1 MPAKDN
7 GTSRRD
13 FSLSIQETNKLRA
26 QLGLAPLEEDT
37 GPKADNWG
45 DKKRDDAIKEKIEVA
60 KKKREVYSKVLK
72 SRGLADDSSDDE
84 ASGWVTKQRQL
95 DEEKKKAEERAKALD
110 ALDEELADSGAIEGQ
125 SKKKKTG
132 KKKPAGNA
140 MTGGL
145 TIGHSKDEFLS
156 GQEQILVLEDKG
168 VLDDGEEVLVNPN
181 IVDKERTTRN
191 VDLKKKRGARE
202 YGDDLDE
209 FGNPKEGMLSK
220 YDEMDGPERT
230 TFRLDDRG
238 EVDIEKE
245 KEEREMRQRL
255 LMAGKILVNLDDS
268 NKFTRASEFYTQEEM
283 ISFRKVKK
291 EKKEK
296 KLRKRGGKEKGGMLK
311 ADDLVPVEPAG
322 GADRGSR
329 SRRRHGS
336 DDEEQMDTSVVKKEP
351 KREARDGED
360 GEIETEM
367 PDGATGK
374 WKRTQQQ
381 QVDIDALKRIVER
394 EMAEE
399 DDESDD
405 DIIPGINLDD
415 VLIDDDAEDELQ
427 SMLEKARRLKQ
438 QPTRTAGARDI
449 KVEVKEEPMEEGEQQ
464 MQADDDDGLVLI
476 DSTMEYCRNIGEIRT
491 HGIAGNRDDAID
503 YEEDEREAEEPQR
516 EEDEAEKKPDPLM
529 AQKAEDEEIKRIR
542 ALKEKKR
549 RQAAAAKESRGGW
562 MEPTSTSALD
572 AEDEAALRDVKGEW
586 HGSESEGEA
595 DDEDREE
602 EDVLGGEIDATKG
615 VGAMLKLASKK
626 GYLTDMGRSKT
637 SGENLDHLKSRN
649 FSKVDSG
656 RFDIDE
662 KYTKKLEKMGTTGRG
677 PTMEFCEKKGYK
689 PEVDISYVDNKGREL
704 ESKDAF
710 RQLSWKF
717 HGKMPGKKQQEKRA
731 RQIDQKELLKNYQS
745 SSDTPLGTLARQR
758 KKQEQ
763 LQTPYLVLSG
773 NVNHAHFKKE

>member
-1 MPAKDN
+1 AQTMAREDKK
-7 GTSRRD
+7 RRKHDSSSEDEGHGRRSKSPVEPRDKRRKSKSPEKVERVEKEGGGGAD

-37 GPKADNWG
+37 GPKVRDAEDGELTDKIINEEGFEFRHRKADNWG

-132 KKKPAGNA
+132 KKKPASNA

-238 EVDIEKE
+238 GEVDIEKE

-283 ISFRKVKK
+283 ISFP
-291 EKKEK
+291 EN
-296 KLRKRGGKEKGGMLK
+296 
-311 ADDLVPVEPAG
+311 
-322 GADRGSR
+322 
-329 SRRRHGS
+329 
-336 DDEEQMDTSVVKKEP
+336 
-351 KREARDGED
+351 
-360 GEIETEM
+360 
-367 PDGATGK
+367 
-374 WKRTQQQ
+374 
-381 QVDIDALKRIVER
+381 
-394 EMAEE
+394 
-399 DDESDD
+399 

-464 MQADDDDGLVLI
+464 MQATI
-476 DSTMEYCRNIGEIRT
+476 N
-491 HGIAGNRDDAID
+491 
-503 YEEDEREAEEPQR
+503 
-516 EEDEAEKKPDPLM
+516 
-529 AQKAEDEEIKRIR
+529 
-542 ALKEKKR
+542 
-549 RQAAAAKESRGGW
+549 AKETERSR
-562 MEPTSTSALD
+562 
-572 AEDEAALRDVKGEW
+572 R
-586 HGSESEGEA
+586 
-595 DDEDREE
+595 
-602 EDVLGGEIDATKG
+602 
-615 VGAMLKLASKK
+615 
-626 GYLTDMGRSKT
+626 RS
-637 SGENLDHLKSRN
+637 
-649 FSKVDSG
+649 
-656 RFDIDE
+656 
-662 KYTKKLEKMGTTGRG
+662 
-677 PTMEFCEKKGYK
+677 
-689 PEVDISYVDNKGREL
+689 
-704 ESKDAF
+704 
-710 RQLSWKF
+710 
-717 HGKMPGKKQQEKRA
+717 
-731 RQIDQKELLKNYQS
+731 
-745 SSDTPLGTLARQR
+745 
-758 KKQEQ
+758 
-763 LQTPYLVLSG
+763 
-773 NVNHAHFKKE
+773 